1 MTATPSKLRL
11 FLRRPSGI
19 MGLAL
24 LAAIA
29 AMALVAGYVFPEGP
43 TRMVSRPLLWPGERP
58 GLPFGTDRMG
68 SDIMAGIMYGARASI
83 LVGLAAAAVSI
94 VVGTLVGAVSGYYR
108 GWADDVLMR
117 VTDAVQTIP
126 SFLAAVVIV
135 GVIGPSLTT
144 VIISISIVS
153 WPIIARLVR
162 AEFLRLR
169 NYDFVHS
176 CRIIG
181 MSDARI
187 ILTQILPNCL
197 SSIVVASSVLV
208 ATAIIVEAGLS
219 FLGLGDPNV
228 VSWGSMI
235 GAGRS
240 VLRAAWYITLIPAGF
255 VVVTVLSINLI
266 GDALNDALNPRLRER

>member
-228 VSWGSMI
+228 ISWGSMI